1 MVLTNQLY
9 LVNFKTMRKI
19 FSNCECF
26 SKSPNFIKSDA
37 LSLILNDTSKA
48 TKTILR
54 NPVRHLSK
62 FHENL
67 VYRTF
72 QYYIYY
78 LSSSGCAYP
87 TQLDTQNEATTP
99 ISGPEEL
106 RVSGVQGSKG
116 SRGLRD
122 PRYPWGSSSSRGSS
136 GPRALCVEMG
146 FTGTF
151 TKNQDATVKLKP
163 ELISIKFYQF
173 FNTLANPKLI
183 FPIQT
188 ILLTSKL

>member
-1 MVLTNQLY
+1 MMSITDPNIQPPIIFQMMTYITSVC
-9 LVNFKTMRKI
+9 FKSI
-19 FSNCECF
+19 FTT
-26 SKSPNFIKSDA
+26 KSDA

-48 TKTILR
+48 AKTILR

-72 QYYIYY
+72 KYYIYY

-106 RVSGVQGSKG
+106 GVSGIPGSKG
-116 SRGLRD
+116 SRGLRG
-122 PRYPWGSSSSRGSS
+122 PRYPRGSS
-136 GPRALCVEMG
+136 GPRGSKSAREPI
-146 FTGTF
+146 GTP
-151 TKNQDATVKLKP
+151 NSRP
-163 ELISIKFYQF
+163 
-173 FNTLANPKLI
+173 
-183 FPIQT
+183 
-188 ILLTSKL
+188 